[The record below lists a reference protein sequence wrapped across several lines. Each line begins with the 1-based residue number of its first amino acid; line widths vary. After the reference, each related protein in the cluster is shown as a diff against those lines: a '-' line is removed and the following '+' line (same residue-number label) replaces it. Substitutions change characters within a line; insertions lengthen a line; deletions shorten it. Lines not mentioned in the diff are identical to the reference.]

1 MEAADRSRP
10 NVGQPMACAGSAKP
24 LLSDYAG
31 ASVIAPRLAVDTL
44 RMYFASRPR
53 V

>member
-1 MEAADRSRP
+1 MG
-10 NVGQPMACAGSAKP
+10 NAGEP
-24 LLSDYAG
+24 WFHQAG
-31 ASVIAPRLAVDTL
+31 ASVIAPRLAVETS